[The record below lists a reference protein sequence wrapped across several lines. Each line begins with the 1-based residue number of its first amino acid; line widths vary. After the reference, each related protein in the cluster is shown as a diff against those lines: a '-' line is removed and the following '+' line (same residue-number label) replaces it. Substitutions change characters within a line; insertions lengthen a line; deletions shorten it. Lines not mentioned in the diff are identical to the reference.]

1 MERDTVHSENIGA
14 LFIQAVS
21 KRRRDRRAVENTI
34 LSVPIIVGV
43 CVCVCVCV
51 CEWMQ
56 LSTKY
61 EVRYIFYQIPTVCY
75 RICISLN
82 TCKTECNIENT
93 E

>member
-51 CEWMQ
+51 CE
-56 LSTKY
+56 
-61 EVRYIFYQIPTVCY
+61 
-75 RICISLN
+75 
-82 TCKTECNIENT
+82 
-93 E
+93 